1 MQSRGE
7 PRYSLSHFA
16 LAVALTSTLNPK
28 LHTTRGTRVRLTRKA
43 CNIDSMDSANA
54 ESQAD
59 STIAK
64 VAKHDFATI
73 KLNRTKC
80 KPLKA
85 SSGGGYIRGRGD
97 FAI

>member
-1 MQSRGE
+1 
-7 PRYSLSHFA
+7 
-16 LAVALTSTLNPK
+16 
-28 LHTTRGTRVRLTRKA
+28 
-43 CNIDSMDSANA
+43 MDSANA

-80 KPLKA
+80 LHLK
-85 SSGGGYIRGRGD
+85 RCRVGD
-97 FAI
+97 T